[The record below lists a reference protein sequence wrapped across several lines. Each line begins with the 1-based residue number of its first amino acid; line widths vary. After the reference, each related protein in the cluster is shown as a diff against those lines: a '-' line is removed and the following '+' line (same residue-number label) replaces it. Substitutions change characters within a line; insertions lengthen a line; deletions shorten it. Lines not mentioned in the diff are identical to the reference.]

1 MQTHDLK
8 SWPEFFAPILD
19 GSKKFEVR
27 NNDRGFHK
35 GDILNLR
42 EWDDRKG
49 VYTGRSIKKKVTYVL
64 EGGGQG
70 FIAPRA
76 GIHRNFVVLSLDE
89 VAE

>member
-1 MQTHDLK
+1 MTIHDLK
-8 SWPEFFAPILD
+8 SWPDFFAPILD

-27 NNDRGFHK
+27 NDDRHFHT
-35 GDILNLR
+35 GDVLNLR

-49 VYTGRSIKKKVTYVL
+49 VYTGRSIKKKVTYIL

-76 GIHRNFVVLSLDE
+76 GIGRHYVVMSLEDFE
-89 VAE
+89 